1 MFELKKGN
9 SFKKII
15 SKMRG
20 NRIPQGPL
28 IFKEGE
34 TAQDCFKRIF
44 KEAGEPP
51 EMLGKGYI
59 FLPEIK
65 EIDHD

>member
-1 MFELKKGN
+1 
-9 SFKKII
+9 
-15 SKMRG
+15 MRG

-65 EIDHD
+65 EVKNE

>member
-1 MFELKKGN
+1 MFEIKERN

-20 NRIPQGPL
+20 NRVPMGPL
-28 IFKEGE
+28 IYKEGE
-34 TAQDCFKRIF
+34 TAEDCFKRIF

-59 FLPEIK
+59 YLPEEK
-65 EIDHD
+65 KV